1 MDRVG
6 LVNDTFALVRA
17 GDSDQWSAV
26 IAGGNMSWFVQAPS
40 RCTIKDLFA
49 KGGLFFKHGKHNS
62 QNFDGIF
69 AFAVQIVGVELSCL
83 QS

>member
-1 MDRVG
+1 MTPSHWFE
-6 LVNDTFALVRA
+6 LVTRTIP
-17 GDSDQWSAV
+17 AV